1 MNITH
6 WPKHLAFVFI
16 SLLLVSCASVM
27 KKPEPPRVGIAGLE
41 ILEVG
46 LLEQRYLLSLRLQN
60 PNDFALD
67 INGMDYE
74 VFLNDR
80 SFAHGVNHN
89 PVTLPAF
96 GEDVLEVEV
105 VSSLSNLLEQIRGLE
120 TGYNQPLSYRILGGV
135 KINSWPVKIPFEFK
149 GKIAP

>member
-1 MNITH
+1 MNNSP
-6 WPKHLAFVFI
+6 WPRHLAFACL
-16 SLLLVSCASVM
+16 SLLLISCASVM

-46 LLEQRYLLSLRLQN
+46 LFEQRYLLSLRLQN

-67 INGMDYE
+67 VNGMDYE

-89 PVTLPAF
+89 SVTLPAF

-105 VSSLSNLLEQIRGLE
+105 ISSLSNMLDQLRGLE
-120 TGYNQPLSYRILGGV
+120 SGYNQPLSYRILGGV
-135 KINSWPVKIPFEFK
+135 KINNWPVKIPFEFK
-149 GKIAP
+149 GEIAP